1 MSRKKTIFFPAAN
14 IRQKSWRQQWSFIIY
29 FNYFFCDVSS
39 KCYGTPKVCILCYIC
54 QLLVYIFW
62 FHEFMNFRSS
72 TPQSDTDLSDD
83 DEDDDVSDHDLT
95 PCKICLYIF
104 FVFITCLFT
113 KFFDFRQSFAK
124 YARIQLGT
132 WKNPGSRW
140 YRRRFVFYCTPSII
154 FFRQLFIFAIF
165 IIWEILYLFYF
176 FQVGE
181 IMYKKSMMKPIIKL
195 FWWVLFLLA
204 NFLTN

>member
-104 FVFITCLFT
+104 FVSLPVCLQLFW
-113 KFFDFRQSFAK
+113 FQAILRQICPDIIGDLEES
-124 YARIQLGT
+124 RI
-132 WKNPGSRW
+132 KMISKKVCV
-140 YRRRFVFYCTPSII
+140 YSTPSII